1 MIYAKVS
8 EHPKKPSSY
17 SGSILYFLGTR
28 PLVFYS
34 LMFHGIYDGYKNQ
47 YNSLNF
53 APLHNDLQNFDTGT
67 LDYAWLSISMIC
79 ESDLHVVFI

>member
-1 MIYAKVS
+1 
-8 EHPKKPSSY
+8 
-17 SGSILYFLGTR
+17 
-28 PLVFYS
+28 
-34 LMFHGIYDGYKNQ
+34 MFHGIYDGYKNQ